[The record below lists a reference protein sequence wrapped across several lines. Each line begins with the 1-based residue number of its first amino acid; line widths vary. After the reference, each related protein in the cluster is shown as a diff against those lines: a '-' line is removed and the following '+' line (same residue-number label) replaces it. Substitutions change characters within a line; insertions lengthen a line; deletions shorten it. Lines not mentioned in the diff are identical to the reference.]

1 MESDAVRLDWSRW
14 SRCESSFNLLLTPH
28 QPGIFA
34 LAEEI
39 VDATV
44 SGGKRMLA
52 VLEVASAEDLSRTLS
67 ALFSPASALRDRLL
81 SGNCFIRYAV
91 VPDAMQRELI
101 VGQLQQWISASAETA
116 TGFVQGL
123 SAAANVE
130 AAITEKKSKVAP
142 APLPAGF

>member
-1 MESDAVRLDWSRW
+1 MQSDAVRLDWSRW

-52 VLEVASAEDLSRTLS
+52 VLEVASAEDLSRTCHAHPTLS
-67 ALFSPASALRDRLL
+67 EA
-81 SGNCFIRYAV
+81 IK
-91 VPDAMQRELI
+91 
-101 VGQLQQWISASAETA
+101 
-116 TGFVQGL
+116 
-123 SAAANVE
+123 E
-130 AAITEKKSKVAP
+130 AALAVDKRAIHV
-142 APLPAGF
+142 